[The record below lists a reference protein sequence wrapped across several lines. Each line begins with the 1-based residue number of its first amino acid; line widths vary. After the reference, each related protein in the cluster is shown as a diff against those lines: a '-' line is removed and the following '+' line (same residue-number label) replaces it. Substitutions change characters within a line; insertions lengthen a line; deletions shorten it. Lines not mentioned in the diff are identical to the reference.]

1 MKRIVKQIFIVT
13 LLIIALIT
21 SMPMSA
27 QAGASQYT
35 AYTVTIS
42 TDSGWSRTYPAYHTK
57 AEADANPITIEITK
71 YDFPVDVVISATED
85 TKKTYQFKSYG
96 IQNVEHI
103 SIPVFS
109 ISGYYAYATI
119 DIEPYV
125 YVPEQ
130 PSEKEIE
137 AAAQEKIANDKLDQL
152 LNELDLS
159 FYDDK
164 TTPYG
169 KELKAFFAGE
179 WDGSKREDTADNPYA
194 GYIASRHIQ
203 NRKYTWIGTKLY
215 TDKTVTK
222 AVNVDYIGYLEV
234 IPGPTY
240 AQQFSFAVSRTN
252 KTFEQWCCLDKVD
265 SWKLPEAA
273 ETITGIHIVGKNSGD
288 PDECQAII
296 STLDAENVLHNYSLL
311 PGGKVKKLT

>member
-1 MKRIVKQIFIVT
+1 MKRAVKQIFIVT
-13 LLIIALIT
+13 FLITVMIT

-27 QAGASQYT
+27 QAGTNKYT
-35 AYTVTIS
+35 AYTVTVS
-42 TDSGWSRTYPAYHTK
+42 TNNGWSRTYPAYRTE
-57 AEADANPITIEITK
+57 AEANANPITIEIAK
-71 YDFPVDVVISATED
+71 YDFPVDVVISATEN
-85 TKKTYQFKSYG
+85 TKETYQFKSYG
-96 IQNVEHI
+96 IQNVKHI
-103 SIPVFS
+103 VYGVF
-109 ISGYYAYATI
+109 GYRSYAYAAI

-125 YVPEQ
+125 YVPKQ
-130 PSEKEIE
+130 LSEKEIK

-152 LNELDLS
+152 LSELDLG
-159 FYDDK
+159 FYNDK
-164 TTPYG
+164 ATPYG
-169 KELKAFFAGE
+169 KELKAFLYGE
-179 WDGSKREDTADNPYA
+179 WDGSEREDLADNPYA
-194 GYIASRHIQ
+194 GYITSRRIQ

-215 TDKTVTK
+215 TGKTVTK

-273 ETITGIHIVGKNSGD
+273 ETITGIYIVGKNSGD

-311 PGGKVKKLT
+311 PGSKVKKLT